1 MPQTP
6 SFSSANTHSHTQIM
20 MIFKWLFHPVQ
31 VKADIEKRIQEKEEE
46 FEGTRRNHA
55 KVRVPLF
62 ANMFVVP
69 LTSAC
74 STCQREKV

>member
-1 MPQTP
+1 MDLLLIALKYDDIYLY
-6 SFSSANTHSHTQIM
+6 FH
-20 MIFKWLFHPVQ
+20 FHPVQ

-62 ANMFVVP
+62 RKNVSIMYFATFD
-69 LTSAC
+69 SIF
-74 STCQREKV
+74 